1 MFSTPAGPACGRGR
15 PSSSTPPGAGCP
27 RPGSR
32 SPTSSGRG
40 SSPPRG
46 AGRSW
51 SGPGEL
57 GAEAVIN
64 YRTADFAAEVRRL
77 TGKRGVDVIFDHV
90 GRDTWEAN
98 VRSLAKGGR
107 LVQRCVFG
115 AVRLSAML
123 TNAPLMASVIS
134 ALTAVVFDYVLEPVA
149 VRLGYWTW
157 QPGGYTTTVVP
168 ALTGAAGTAV
178 PVRNFVAWFVIAF
191 AASLVYHGM
200 HVRVRSRL
208 PVYYLGVQF
217 VFFLILLG
225 GLVL

>member
-1 MFSTPAGPACGRGR
+1 MLELTPFTLLIFGGLVLIWSAPEG
-15 PSSSTPPGAGCP
+15 
-27 RPGSR
+27 GSR
-32 SPTSSGRG
+32 LLLWGG
-40 SSPPRG
+40 STYLVTVVLEALG
-46 AGRSW
+46 VATGFIF
-51 SGPGEL
+51 GPYHYGGVL
-57 GAEAVIN
+57 GPSLFAVP
-64 YRTADFAAEVRRL
+64 L
-77 TGKRGVDVIFDHV
+77 VIGFNWV
-90 GRDTWEAN
+90 
-98 VRSLAKGGR
+98 
-107 LVQRCVFG
+107 LVVFG